1 MVEILI
7 LFQLTK
13 MVKVDYQRSKIRQEY
28 LIYLWLGMSLIFMS
42 EVIKIYLLTLMLTRK
57 ILYNFFKLIFFS
69 FIEIW
74 LAYVIV

>member
-28 LIYLWLGMSLIFMS
+28 LTYLWLGMSLIFMS
-42 EVIKIYLLTLMLTRK
+42 EVIKIYLSINSDADK
-57 ILYNFFKLIFFS
+57 ENS
-69 FIEIW
+69 
-74 LAYVIV
+74 V

>member
-42 EVIKIYLLTLMLTRK
+42 EVIKIYLSINSDADK
-57 ILYNFFKLIFFS
+57 ENS
-69 FIEIW
+69 
-74 LAYVIV
+74 V